1 MRKKIMATIL
11 GTAMLLTAVSFT
23 GCGKSVKDSTSA
35 KTEKTTKETKR
46 DEKIEI
52 KILSKYDQIKKLLSK
67 YPKEMTSK
75 EASDQE
81 IVVIENES
89 FDKASK
95 KIWDQFLKDV
105 KEALGLEGLEALHG
119 RAEDLARDKSLR
131 AAFDLCVS
139 RAVANLSVLSEYCIP
154 FVRTNGYFVSYK
166 GKKGLEEI
174 SNAQN
179 CMNVLG
185 CKIEKVDDF
194 RLEEDEAERLL
205 IRIKKCKG
213 TPKLYPRK
221 AGTPSKNPL

>member
-105 KEALGLEGLEALHG
+105 KDQKDCAIVI
-119 RAEDLARDKSLR
+119 
-131 AAFDLCVS
+131 C
-139 RAVANLSVLSEYCIP
+139 
-154 FVRTNGYFVSYK
+154 
-166 GKKGLEEI
+166 
-174 SNAQN
+174 Q
-179 CMNVLG
+179 
-185 CKIEKVDDF
+185 
-194 RLEEDEAERLL
+194 
-205 IRIKKCKG
+205 
-213 TPKLYPRK
+213 
-221 AGTPSKNPL
+221 

>member
-23 GCGKSVKDSTSA
+23 GCGRSVKDSTSA

-105 KEALGLEGLEALHG
+105 KDQKDCAIVICQYTVEGDPLLQYVSNVDG
-119 RAEDLARDKSLR
+119 KFYYVEDSTRD
-131 AAFDLCVS
+131 AYG
-139 RAVANLSVLSEYCIP
+139 SEKYVQYTYDYYKIYKQDGHYTAILT
-154 FVRTNGYFVSYK
+154 TNNKLTF
-166 GKKGLEEI
+166 
-174 SNAQN
+174 
-179 CMNVLG
+179 
-185 CKIEKVDDF
+185 
-194 RLEEDEAERLL
+194 DEAQDVRSLKTAIQLL
-205 IRIKKCKG
+205 DIKE
-213 TPKLYPRK
+213 
-221 AGTPSKNPL
+221 